1 MCLGVWAFG
10 QRFDRLLQDRRVE
23 MSAGAR
29 IEQQQQ
35 QQQQIQDAVD
45 IDMNVIL
52 LKITYYSGN
61 HHTLTTSKTRTAVL
75 DVRHGL
81 EVL

>member
-1 MCLGVWAFG
+1 MGVWAFG

-23 MSAGAR
+23 MSAEAR
-29 IEQQQQ
+29 IEQQ

>member
-23 MSAGAR
+23 MSAEAR

-35 QQQQIQDAVD
+35 QQIQVAVD

-52 LKITYYSGN
+52 
-61 HHTLTTSKTRTAVL
+61 
-75 DVRHGL
+75 
-81 EVL
+81 

>member
-10 QRFDRLLQDRRVE
+10 QRLDRLLQDRRVE
-23 MSAGAR
+23 MSAEAR
-29 IEQQQQ
+29 IEQQQ

-61 HHTLTTSKTRTAVL
+61 YHTLTTSKTRTAVL